1 MDKIVVLR
9 EFSDIYDA
17 NIALGVLRSNDINCQ
32 LENEIVGGVGSIVGA
47 LSDSI
52 LLIVFE
58 SDVDRANEILGE

>member
-52 LLIVFE
+52 RLIVFE